1 MSADIEAI
9 GKDIVDAAYQ
19 IHKQFGPGLLES
31 AYQEC
36 HVYELRKRGRI
47 VQAELILPIDYDG
60 QQFDKGYRIDEL
72 VDDLVIVEN
81 KAVDEVHPIHM
92 AQLLTYLKLKKV
104 KLGFLINWNVKLI
117 KNGIQRV
124 VNGLDEPFHSRR
136 FYQETLASNFLPPST
151 RSTPRKPN
159 KDLATFAV
167 LAVQ

>member
-9 GKDIVDAAYQ
+9 GKDIVDAAFQ

-47 VQAELILPIDYDG
+47 VQSELVLPIEYDG

-81 KAVDEVHPIHM
+81 KAVDEIHPIFM
-92 AQLLTYLKLKKV
+92 AQLLTYMRLKNV
-104 KLGFLINWNVKLI
+104 KLGFLINWNVKLM

-124 VNGLDEPFHSRR
+124 VLGLHEPRNRAGFIK
-136 FYQETLASNFLPPST
+136 
-151 RSTPRKPN
+151 KP
-159 KDLATFAV
+159 
-167 LAVQ
+167 

>member
-1 MSADIEAI
+1 MSIDIEAI
-9 GKDIVDAAYQ
+9 GKDIVDAAFQ

-47 VQAELILPIDYDG
+47 VQSELVLPIEYDG

-81 KAVDEVHPIHM
+81 KAVDEIHPIFM
-92 AQLLTYLKLKKV
+92 AQLLTYMRLKNV
-104 KLGFLINWNVKLI
+104 KLGFLINWNVKLM

-124 VNGLDEPFHSRR
+124 VLGLDEPRNRAGFIK
-136 FYQETLASNFLPPST
+136 
-151 RSTPRKPN
+151 KP
-159 KDLATFAV
+159 
-167 LAVQ
+167 